1 VPVTIP
7 IFWDAGTFV
16 GRGAGMRFTTAFL
29 ARGFQAL
36 ALAFAAGFDF
46 AALVRLGVRP
56 RNGENAE
63 IGTFSVS

>member
-1 VPVTIP
+1 
-7 IFWDAGTFV
+7 
-16 GRGAGMRFTTAFL
+16 MRFTAAFL

-36 ALAFAAGFDF
+36 ALAFEADFDF

-63 IGTFSVS
+63 LGIFSVS